1 MADTRARHA
10 VSMRET
16 FLSISSLA
24 EILLWRDGGQ
34 RQARRN
40 AWASMV
46 VDSARARA
54 RADAETALRQQ
65 QPSALPVAPAR
76 TLAGV

>member
-1 MADTRARHA
+1 
-10 VSMRET
+10 MRET

-24 EILLWRDGGQ
+24 EIVLWRDGGQ
-34 RQARRN
+34 RQSRRN

-54 RADAETALRQQ
+54 RADAESALDLQQ
-65 QPSALPVAPAR
+65 QQAVQAAPVR
-76 TLAGV
+76 TLASL

>member
-1 MADTRARHA
+1 M
-10 VSMRET
+10 SMRET

-46 VDSARARA
+46 ADSARARA
-54 RADAETALRQQ
+54 RADAETAFRQQ
-65 QPSALPVAPAR
+65 PQASLPATPIR